1 MSDIHDLSYDELKE
15 YLQKKHLNENV
26 HELTAKEIYDMAWE
40 MGHAY
45 GNSEVESFY
54 IDLAILVKDALLR
67 KGF

>member
-1 MSDIHDLSYDELKE
+1 MSDINDLSYDELKE
-15 YLQKKHLNENV
+15 YLEKKHLDTKV
-26 HELTAKEIYDMAWE
+26 HELTAYDIYRMAWE